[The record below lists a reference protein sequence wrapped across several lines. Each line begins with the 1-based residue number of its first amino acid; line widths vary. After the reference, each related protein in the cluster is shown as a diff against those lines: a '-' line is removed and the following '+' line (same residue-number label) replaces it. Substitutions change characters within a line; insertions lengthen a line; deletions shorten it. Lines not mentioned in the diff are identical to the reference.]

1 MPRVGTRFASERF
14 MSSPNLFGSIE
25 RLNGTLDYHLER
37 QNVLVSNVAH
47 VDTPGYMPKD
57 LARID
62 AVTSTFQ
69 GQFDVALARTTAAHL
84 PDPVPS
90 GLFQGRVFEDPAA
103 SPGIDG
109 NYVSLDR
116 EAAKIA
122 SNQVRYEV
130 ISQLVAGELDGLR
143 FAANDGKG

>member
-1 MPRVGTRFASERF
+1 
-14 MSSPNLFGSIE
+14 MSSPNLFAGID

-37 QNVLVSNVAH
+37 QNVLVSNIAH
-47 VDTPGYMPKD
+47 VDTPGYVPKD

-62 AVTSTFQ
+62 SMVADFQ
-69 GQFDVALARTTAAHL
+69 GQFNVAMTRTAGNHL
-84 PDPVPS
+84 DDPTSP
-90 GLFQGRVFEDPAA
+90 GLFQGRTFEDPAA
-103 SPGIDG
+103 SPGNDG

-116 EAAKIA
+116 EAAKVA

>member
-1 MPRVGTRFASERF
+1 
-14 MSSPNLFGSIE
+14 MSSPNLFTGID

-37 QNVLVSNVAH
+37 QNVLVSNIAH
-47 VDTPGYMPKD
+47 VDTPGYVPKD
-57 LARID
+57 LARVD
-62 AVTSTFQ
+62 NLTADFR
-69 GQFDVALARTTAAHL
+69 GQFDVALQRTSATHM
-84 PDPVPS
+84 PDPTAP
-90 GLFQGRVFEDPAA
+90 GLFRGRVFEDPAA
-103 SPGIDG
+103 SPGNDG

>member
-1 MPRVGTRFASERF
+1 MPAPSLFAGV
-14 MSSPNLFGSIE
+14 N

-37 QNVLVSNVAH
+37 QNVLVSNIAH
-47 VDTPGYMPKD
+47 VDTPGYVPKD
-57 LARID
+57 LARVD
-62 AVTSTFQ
+62 NLTAGSASQQFNVTM
-69 GQFDVALARTTAAHL
+69 ARTMTSHL
-84 PDPVPS
+84 DDPVAP
-90 GLFQGRVFEDPAA
+90 GLFRGRVFEDPAA
-103 SPGIDG
+103 SPGNDG

-130 ISQLVAGELDGLR
+130 VAQLVASELDGLR

>member
-1 MPRVGTRFASERF
+1 
-14 MSSPNLFGSIE
+14 MSSPSLFTGVD

-37 QNVLVSNVAH
+37 QNVLVSNIAH
-47 VDTPGYMPKD
+47 VDTPGYVPKD
-57 LARID
+57 LARVD
-62 AVTSTFQ
+62 ALTAGSGSAQFGVTM
-69 GQFDVALARTTAAHL
+69 ARTMANHL
-84 PDPVPS
+84 DDPVAP
-90 GLFQGRVFEDPAA
+90 GLFSGRVFEDPAA
-103 SPGIDG
+103 SPGNDG

-130 ISQLVAGELDGLR
+130 IAQVVAGELDGLR

>member
-1 MPRVGTRFASERF
+1 
-14 MSSPNLFGSIE
+14 MSSPNLFTGID

-37 QNVLVSNVAH
+37 QNVLVSNIAH
-47 VDTPGYMPKD
+47 VDTPGYVPKD
-57 LARID
+57 LARVD
-62 AVTSTFQ
+62 NLTVDFQ
-69 GQFDVALARTTAAHL
+69 SQFDVALQRTAASHM
-84 PDPVPS
+84 PDPTAP
-90 GLFQGRVFEDPAA
+90 GLFRGRVFEDPSA
-103 SPGIDG
+103 SPGNDG

-143 FAANDGKG
+143 FAANDGRG